1 MTGHAAGIRALTC
14 LDALFP
20 PGVMTVLSLNG
31 EDAGEPA
38 PAEMSFANGLAPR
51 RQAEF
56 RHGRSCARAA
66 LARMGLG
73 SVGIPAGRNREPLW
87 PQGIVG
93 SITHA
98 GAAAAAAVGP
108 ASRFDSLGLDLE
120 PATELET
127 DLRARVC
134 RPEELGRLP
143 VPPGLAGRQAKLV
156 FSAKEAAYKALWPL
170 LRSFIEFH
178 ELEIQ
183 FDVPA
188 GRFAVIPHSSACPAQ
203 TAARIEGRFMEISG
217 LFATAVAL
225 HHPGAGA

>member
-1 MTGHAAGIRALTC
+1 
-14 LDALFP
+14 
-20 PGVMTVLSLNG
+20 
-31 EDAGEPA
+31 
-38 PAEMSFANGLAPR
+38 
-51 RQAEF
+51 
-56 RHGRSCARAA
+56 
-66 LARMGLG
+66 
-73 SVGIPAGRNREPLW
+73 
-87 PQGIVG
+87 
-93 SITHA
+93 
-98 GAAAAAAVGP
+98 
-108 ASRFDSLGLDLE
+108 
-120 PATELET
+120 
-127 DLRARVC
+127 
-134 RPEELGRLP
+134 
-143 VPPGLAGRQAKLV
+143 LAGRQAKLV